1 MPAVDDAQSTRS
13 VWQVQ
18 SVLASLDTML
28 RTARF
33 FRLPL
38 APIKAALF
46 SAARRSPAAAAF
58 RAADPTAK
66 CLSTKAAATT
76 IVQRPDA
83 PNGRRGLF
91 ELKLPFVNRHDSL
104 KEAVENLADKSKRPK
119 GMLFTLP
126 QMFGSGKT
134 SFVEHIGNERNPHA
148 KEILDSAPA
157 IKRPLYESVLNARY
171 ILIDMTHFNRM
182 SDMADDVLEAI
193 FLNTCSTLGLPPLAV
208 PRGPLGRVISGLQK
222 HAGVPLLL
230 HFDEMG
236 AIENSGFDPWF
247 PGSEYRC
254 SSQPNVFAP
263 NTGALRRHYTF
274 WSRLLAPLLNLDN
287 VYIVC
292 SGKSVAFSLIQ
303 HGLLRAPSDAPVGS
317 STADP
322 HIPMT
327 SPSELQTIILPP
339 LGGEHIEEILNR
351 HRPDVS
357 SPELIDT
364 LGLRDKH
371 AQRLAFTE
379 CVHTLTA
386 GVPRLVSYA
395 LQVPWGS
402 GIDFGA
408 MTPDEIRAYFALGT
422 TQASIASVFLMNSLE
437 LTAVISRPHDP
448 LYLASANIVRR
459 ALAGEVFD
467 PKSTIEVRV
476 PGKPDPVQVQVLL
489 LLDRLFCYTKPV
501 DSSRGPQVQVILPQ
515 IVGTRKE
522 LALATL
528 IIELAGTVVTS
539 ETLEVLAL
547 WSIFAALYR
556 ATIGDPSSSWLLA
569 QSKGVLPQ
577 AVLDSDVVQHILQTS
592 APHQG
597 IGFDERTLSKR
608 AGSITVSVAH
618 ATSAKRHGIDA
629 AALPDQLV
637 ARLVELRT
645 TIPTGPIAVVEWI
658 GKASQSSDGM
668 IAVCTAASPTV
679 QNTVWIG
686 VACKLFNRNKM
697 SFTGPTIVNE
707 DIERL
712 SRHFAHLEKNLRP
725 RQLLISV
732 LSRPPNYLKPS
743 MNSKLLEGRVTMS
756 GAKNKK
762 KKEVKKKEVKKKKE
776 EVVDEEELEVIDI
789 PPRMQV
795 ALWDLD
801 TLNNVVDPS
810 RKLTFPDQT

>member
-1 MPAVDDAQSTRS
+1 
-13 VWQVQ
+13 
-18 SVLASLDTML
+18 
-28 RTARF
+28 
-33 FRLPL
+33 
-38 APIKAALF
+38 
-46 SAARRSPAAAAF
+46 
-58 RAADPTAK
+58 
-66 CLSTKAAATT
+66 
-76 IVQRPDA
+76 
-83 PNGRRGLF
+83 
-91 ELKLPFVNRHDSL
+91 
-104 KEAVENLADKSKRPK
+104 
-119 GMLFTLP
+119 
-126 QMFGSGKT
+126 MFGSGKT

-171 ILIDMTHFNRM
+171 ILIDMSSIDGNVVNKNMATDLQKFILARVRQLLPAARSFVAEGM
-182 SDMADDVLEAI
+182 SNSMMLTE
-193 FLNTCSTLGLPPLAV
+193 
-208 PRGPLGRVISGLQK
+208 LQK

-236 AIENSGFDPWF
+236 AIEYSDFDPWF
-247 PGSEYRC
+247 PGPEYRC
-254 SSQPNVFAP
+254 SNPTDVFAP

-274 WSRLLAPLLNLDN
+274 WSDFLAPLLNLDN

-303 HGLLRAPSDAPVGS
+303 HGLLRA
-317 STADP
+317 DP
-322 HIPMT
+322 HIAMT

-371 AQRLAFTE
+371 TQRIAFTE

-395 LQVPWGS
+395 LQVLWGS

-408 MTPDEIRAYFALGT
+408 MTPDEIRA
-422 TQASIASVFLMNSLE
+422 VFLLNSLE
-437 LTAVISRPHDP
+437 MTAVISRPHDP
-448 LYLASANIVRR
+448 RYLASANIVRR

-743 MNSKLLEGRVTMS
+743 MNGKLLEGRVTLS

-810 RKLTFPDQT
+810 HAKPLRMAEPGPRHEERKVSV

>member
-91 ELKLPFVNRHDSL
+91 DLNLPLVNRHDSL

-171 ILIDMTHFNRM
+171 ILIDMSSIDGNGVDKNMAIDLQKFILARVRQLLPAARSFVAEGM
-182 SDMADDVLEAI
+182 SNSMMLTE
-193 FLNTCSTLGLPPLAV
+193 
-208 PRGPLGRVISGLQK
+208 LQK

-236 AIENSGFDPWF
+236 AIENSDFDPWF
-247 PGSEYRC
+247 PGPEYRC
-254 SSQPNVFAP
+254 SNPIDVFAP
-263 NTGALRRHYTF
+263 NTGALRRHYT
-274 WSRLLAPLLNLDN
+274 
-287 VYIVC
+287 
-292 SGKSVAFSLIQ
+292 
-303 HGLLRAPSDAPVGS
+303 APSDAPVDS

-322 HIPMT
+322 HIAMT

-339 LGGEHIEEILNR
+339 LGGEHIEEILHR

-437 LTAVISRPHDP
+437 MTAVISRPHDP

-501 DSSRGPQVQVILPQ
+501 DSSLGPQVQVILPQ

-539 ETLEVLAL
+539 ETLEGLAV
-547 WSIFAALYR
+547 WSIFAALHR
-556 ATIGDPSSSWLLA
+556 ATIGDASSSWLLA

-743 MNSKLLEGRVTMS
+743 MNGKLLEGRVTMS

-762 KKEVKKKEVKKKKE
+762 KKK
-776 EVVDEEELEVIDI
+776 EEELEVIDI